1 MDTELILSR
10 IIHKVEFAQV
20 LLACDKLS
28 NLDSK

>member
-10 IIHKVEFAQV
+10 IINKVEFAQV
-20 LLACDKLS
+20 LLEYDKFR